1 MNKNVNILID
11 NGHGNN
17 TPGKCSPDKRLLEY
31 KYNREIAQSVHKQLQ
46 KEGYNSIIL
55 VPEITDVPLKTRSTR
70 ANKYNSKNTILVSI
84 HCNAAGNGDWKTASG
99 WSVWTSNGQTK
110 GDKLAD
116 CMFEAAEEILQPMGQ
131 KLMKQTYN
139 DGDVDYES
147 NFHIIA
153 KTKCPACLVENF
165 FMDSKKDVEFLLSE
179 KGKKAII
186 DLHVNGIKKYIE
198 KYF

>member
-31 KYNREIAQSVHKQLQ
+31 KYNREIAQAVHKQLQ
-46 KEGYNSIIL
+46 EDGYNSIIL
-55 VPEITDVPLKTRSTR
+55 VPEINDISLKTRAIR

-84 HCNAAGNGDWKTASG
+84 HCNAAGNGEWKTASG
-99 WSVWTSNGQTK
+99 WSVWTSKGQTR

-116 CMFEAAEEILQPMGQ
+116 CMFEAAEEILKPLGK
-131 KLMKQTYN
+131 KLLKQTYN

-147 NFHIIA
+147 NFYIVA

-165 FMDSKKDVEFLLSE
+165 FMDNKQDVEFLLSE
-179 KGKKAII
+179 EGKKAII
-186 DLHVNGIKKYIE
+186 QLHVNGIKKYIE